1 MLLRAIALLLVILNL
16 GVAAWWAL
24 RDTPAESPPLP
35 AETAP
40 TLTLLPPQAAP
51 PAPMPLAEAFESEET
66 AALDGD
72 SDGDAVV
79 EPRCVALG
87 PFADAAAR
95 DAARQR
101 LAGDGVRVS
110 AREVAVA
117 PRGWRVWLPP
127 QRDRAAADAMAARL
141 RAAGI
146 EDQYVIAD
154 GNDAYGIALGR
165 FDSEAPARAR
175 VETLRVAGFTV
186 QAEPIGGQ
194 VQLWLDALVD
204 AATADAAL
212 RTRTGAPRA
221 EPGHCATTQDAG

>member
-1 MLLRAIALLLVILNL
+1 MLLRALVLLLVILNL

-24 RDTPAESPPLP
+24 RDTPAESAPLP

-51 PAPMPLAEAFESEET
+51 QAPMPLAEAFESEEA

-72 SDGDAVV
+72 SDGAAVAV
-79 EPRCVALG
+79 PRCVALG
-87 PFADAAAR
+87 PFADVAAR
-95 DAARQR
+95 DAARRR
-101 LAGDGVRVS
+101 LASDGARVF

-154 GNDAYGIALGR
+154 GDDVHGIALGR
-165 FDSEAPARAR
+165 FDSEAPAQAR
-175 VETLRVAGFTV
+175 VEALRTAGFAA

-194 VQLWLDALVD
+194 VQPWLDALVD

-212 RTRTGAPRA
+212 RTRTGAARV
-221 EPGHCATTQDAG
+221 EPGHCAAAQDAG

>member
-1 MLLRAIALLLVILNL
+1 MLLRAIVLLLVILNL

-24 RDTPAESPPLP
+24 RDTPAESAPLP
-35 AETAP
+35 TETAP
-40 TLTLLPPQAAP
+40 TLTLLAPQAASP
-51 PAPMPLAEAFESEET
+51 GPVPLAEAFEGEEA

-72 SDGDAVV
+72 SDGDAAAAL
-79 EPRCVALG
+79 RCVALG

-95 DAARQR
+95 EAARRR
-101 LAGDGVRVS
+101 LAGDGVRVF

-127 QRDRAAADAMAARL
+127 QRDRAAADAVAARL

-154 GNDAYGIALGR
+154 GDDAHGIALGR

-175 VETLRVAGFTV
+175 VEALRAAGFAA

-194 VQLWLDALVD
+194 VQPWLDALVD
-204 AATADAAL
+204 AVTADAAL

-221 EPGHCATTQDAG
+221 EPGHCAITQDAG